1 MQHDGDFPFNME
13 NKGITKADLITLT
26 EAAELLEL
34 SSFRRVNLLI
44 KKGKLKAYKLGH
56 IEKKFVSRSD
66 IEALL
71 IPQEVTYGNS

>member
-1 MQHDGDFPFNME
+1 MD
-13 NKGITKADLITLT
+13 KKVIKKADLITLT

-56 IEKKFVSRSD
+56 YEKNFVAR
-66 IEALL
+66 EEVMGLL
-71 IPQEVTYGNS
+71 VPQEVNYGNS

>member
-1 MQHDGDFPFNME
+1 MRHNGDFPFDME
-13 NKGITKADLITLT
+13 NKVIKKADLITLT

-56 IEKKFVSRSD
+56 YEKKFVARQEVMD
-66 IEALL
+66 LL
-71 IPQEVTYGNS
+71 IPQEVSYGNS